1 MWDERYAEPG
11 FAYGTE
17 PNDFLV
23 QAAHHIPPGPV
34 LCLAEGQG
42 RNAVFL
48 AGLGHPVTAVDQSA
62 VGLSKA
68 RQLATERGVHIET
81 EVADLA
87 DFDLGDGRWAGIVS
101 IFCHLPPDLRR
112 KVYAAAVR
120 ALVPGGV
127 LVLEAYT
134 PAQLTHRTGGP
145 QVIELLA
152 SQATLQAELAGL
164 EWLEAR
170 EIERDIH
177 EGPYH
182 NGRSAVVQLVGRR
195 VA

>member
-11 FAYGTE
+11 YAYGTE

-23 QAAHHIPPGPV
+23 QAAHHLAPGPV

-48 AGLGHPVTAVDQSA
+48 AGRGHPVTAVDQSA
-62 VGLSKA
+62 VGLEKA
-68 RQLATERGVHIET
+68 RQLATNRGVALET
-81 EVADLA
+81 VVADLSTY
-87 DFDLGDGRWAGIVS
+87 DLGTTQWAGIAS
-101 IFCHLPPDLRR
+101 IFCHLPPALRR
-112 KVYAAAVR
+112 RVHAAAVH
-120 ALVPGGV
+120 ALTPGGV
-127 LVLEAYT
+127 FLLEAYT

-145 QVIELLA
+145 QAIELLP
-152 SQATLQAELAGL
+152 TLEALQGELVGL

-170 EIERDIH
+170 EIEREIH

-182 NGRSAVVQLVGRR
+182 DGLSAVVQLVGRK
-195 VA
+195 A